1 MAQDP
6 GVSCGSGLPDELLDA
21 LPVLELLATGVGYLD
36 AGARLAWANPALSDL
51 LPAIDRPGR
60 AAAPACWQ
68 GLGAALR
75 RVRPDGQPVRL
86 LVPPA
91 RPGEAPLRVVLC
103 PLGQAPGALLEVQ
116 QDDAVT
122 GVPISASL
130 QALAHELKNPLGG
143 LRGAAQLLARR
154 VLDPDLRAYADI
166 IVAEVDR
173 LSELTA
179 RLLAP
184 ARPAAPIQVN
194 VHGLL
199 ERVRLLVGAE
209 VAAIERDYDPS
220 LPDCPGEP
228 DRLVQVLL
236 NLLHNALAA
245 GARRIVLRTRAE
257 HAARLAGGRGR
268 AVRVDVMDDGAGV
281 PEAVRATL
289 FLPLVSGREG
299 GTGLGLALAHEI
311 VSEHG
316 GRIAYDSRPGAT
328 VFSVWLP
335 LPASEAD
342 GGGG

>member
-1 MAQDP
+1 MAEI
-6 GVSCGSGLPDELLDA
+6 GTGSGGSVLPDALLRA
-21 LPVLELLATGVGYLD
+21 LPVLELLTTGVGYLD
-36 AGARLAWANPALSDL
+36 RRARLAWANPALSDL
-51 LPAIDRPGR
+51 LPALDRPGR
-60 AAAPACWQ
+60 AAAPAAWQ

-75 RVRPDGQPVRL
+75 RVRPDGQPIRL

-103 PLGQAPGALLEVQ
+103 ALGQAPGALLEVQ
-116 QDDAVT
+116 PDDAVT

-166 IVAEVDR
+166 VVAEVDR
-173 LSELTA
+173 LSGLTA

-184 ARPAAPIQVN
+184 ARPAAPVQVN

-199 ERVRLLVGAE
+199 ERVRLLAGSGA
-209 VAAIERDYDPS
+209 VAVERDYDPS
-220 LPDCPGEP
+220 LPDCRGEP

-268 AVRVDVMDDGAGV
+268 ALRIDVADDGAGV

-289 FLPLVSGREG
+289 FLPLVSGRDG
-299 GTGLGLALAHEI
+299 GTGLGLAIAHEI
-311 VSEHG
+311 VAEHG

-335 LPASEAD
+335 LPAGETGEAAA
-342 GGGG
+342 